1 MRRATL
7 AVITITAATV
17 ALASCSNGHTTS
29 TVPAPTPTP
38 ALAATSAKPSP
49 IPVVDLSC
57 GQPEDASKKA
67 VPLGSNHVTLTPGGN
82 VTGPHTKIVIDR
94 EENPFTVGNPYIK
107 DELDK
112 AKRHAVAVD
121 MTATNTTGQPFHLD
135 RRIFIAVDQ
144 DLNCYTP
151 RDGSNLLDAADPR
164 HTENDPL
171 QGNIGAGKTVT
182 SILAF
187 EIPDGTTRLTMY
199 LVTGTGSDTNP
210 TPVIDAT
217 MAL

>member
-7 AVITITAATV
+7 CVTAITAATV
-17 ALASCSNGHTTS
+17 ALVSCSSSRVSN
-29 TVPAPTPTP
+29 TVPAPTPT
-38 ALAATSAKPSP
+38 AAAPSAKPSP
-49 IPVVDLSC
+49 TPVVDLSC
-57 GQPEDASKKA
+57 GHPDDTSEKA
-67 VPLGSNHVTLTPGGN
+67 VPLSPNHVTLTPGGN
-82 VTGPHTKIVIDR
+82 VTGKFTNVVIEK
-94 EENPFTVGNPYIK
+94 EESPFTVGNPFIK

-112 AKRHAVAVD
+112 AKSHAVAVD
-121 MTATNTTGQPFHLD
+121 ISATNTTGQPFHLD

-182 SILAF
+182 SIIAF
-187 EIPDGTTRLTMY
+187 EVPDGTTRLTMY
-199 LVTGTGSDTNP
+199 LEAGSGSGASA